1 MTIATQHPS
10 VNRRATYRPLS
21 VNARK
26 VISKRYAAKDSQGR
40 PLEEWTDIVKRVVDH
55 VSKAEMD
62 FTKREQFQRAATDI
76 MLSREFI
83 PNTPC
88 LVNAGRYDGQL
99 AACFVLGVP
108 DSLAGIMD
116 HARITALIHQT
127 GGGTG
132 MTYENLRPAGAAV
145 SNRNGTASG
154 PVSFMNIVNEI
165 TDVVKQGGVRR
176 GANMG
181 MMSITHPD
189 ILRFIHAKNDQSS
202 LANFNISVTVSD
214 HFMNAVQNREW
225 IQLSF
230 GGLDWKEPI
239 FDPVANADYAIYTR
253 SENKADPITFCDRQS
268 FLDTDFNDLQKVDP
282 PCAGMVYAPD
292 IWNRIVA
299 SAHKY
304 AEPGIAFIDEVNRH
318 NHLITSM
325 GPIHSCNP
333 CGEQFL
339 HENNSCNLGS
349 IDVSK
354 FHDAEHRAT
363 RNLDWDHLR
372 HVVHTSIQF
381 LDNVIDT
388 CTWPLPE
395 IEDTVKRTRP
405 IGLGIM
411 GFADLCL
418 KLNITYGSP
427 ESCELMDEVMGFVR
441 YEAWNRSLQ
450 LGAEKGTF
458 PEFNSN
464 HEAYYNFIYTD
475 LKIPPLT
482 PLTPRNYETTT
493 CAPTGTISLVAE
505 TSSGIEPNFSWAYVR
520 KDTIGTR
527 TYVHALAAAALGLE
541 VDYTDET
548 SIERAAAFV
557 VAHLNDL
564 PPHFISATDITAEQH
579 VNVLAATQRNV
590 DNSVSKT
597 CNASPDDTVES
608 VNALYMLAL
617 KLGCKAISYYRDG
630 TRDGQV
636 LTTLT
641 TDQHKSYSPTPQLT
655 SALEFTSPIYE
666 TAPDREDRPKEL
678 SGSTWQIDFEG
689 QKLYVTVNHNLR
701 KILEVFVT
709 GPISASVGKLA
720 SKMLRG
726 PYNVREVAHMLDTTT
741 GTHSVWFNERLLTSP
756 EQAIAECLLIMER
769 RLRGQRD
776 SARASAHEISAT
788 PFRSPTRSCP
798 ECYGLLD
805 HASGC
810 DFCRDC
816 GFSKCR

>member
-1 MTIATQHPS
+1 MTTATQRPS
-10 VNRRATYRPLS
+10 GNRRATFPPLS
-21 VNARK
+21 FNARK
-26 VISKRYAAKDSQGR
+26 VISKRYAAKDPHGR
-40 PLEEWTDIVKRVVDH
+40 PLEEWTQIVKRVVDH
-55 VSKAEMD
+55 VSKAEVD
-62 FTKREQFQRAATDI
+62 FTKREQFHRAATDI

-202 LANFNISVTVSD
+202 LANFNISVSVSD

-253 SENKADPITFCDRQS
+253 SENKAIPITFCDRQS

-325 GPIHSCNP
+325 GPINSCNP

-354 FHDAEHRAT
+354 FHGSENRDS
-363 RNLDWDHLR
+363 RNINWDHLR
-372 HVVHTSIQF
+372 HVIHTSVQF

-418 KLNITYGSP
+418 KLNITYGTP

-441 YEAWNRSLQ
+441 REAWNRSLQ

-458 PEFNSN
+458 PEFKANR
-464 HEAYYNFIYTD
+464 ETYYDFIYTD

-541 VDYTDET
+541 VDYTDEI

-608 VNALYMLAL
+608 VNDLYMLAL

-641 TDQHKSYSPTPQLT
+641 TDQLKSYSPTPQLT
-655 SALEFTSPIYE
+655 SAPEFTSPIYE
-666 TAPDREDRPKEL
+666 TAPEREDRPKEL

-689 QKLYVTVNHNLR
+689 QRLYVTVNHNLR

-776 SARASAHEISAT
+776 SARASTHEIPAT
-788 PFRSPTRSCP
+788 PDRSPTRSCP
-798 ECYGLLD
+798 ECYGPLE